1 MFSLL
6 PKKLPSSSIYPTVLG
21 FQGSHVNLKLIQ
33 IVIKGNEAR
42 VIIHLKLENVQLF
55 YNAFGTSLNLKSL
68 K

>member
-6 PKKLPSSSIYPTVLG
+6 PKKLPRSSIYPAVLG

-55 YNAFGTSLNLKSL
+55 YNAFVTSLNLKSL